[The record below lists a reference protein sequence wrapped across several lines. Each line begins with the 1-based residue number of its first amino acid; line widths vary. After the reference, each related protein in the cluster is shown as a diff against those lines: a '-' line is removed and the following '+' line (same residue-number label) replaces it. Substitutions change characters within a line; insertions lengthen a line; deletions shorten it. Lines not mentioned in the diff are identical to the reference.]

1 MPQHW
6 PMIGRDRDV
15 AEVIGLLDDRD
26 VRGIALTGKA
36 GVGKTRI
43 AREVTIRA
51 QAAGWSVRTIA
62 ATATSQTIPLGA
74 CAQWTDDVGGGSAA
88 LVRRVSE
95 AVIDGAAPYRALV
108 YIDDAHLLDD
118 LSALVVHR
126 LVESGAAKVLLTI
139 RTGES
144 VPAALTTLWKDQQVV
159 WRDVDA
165 LGCDQVSAVL
175 EAAYGAL
182 PSRRCGERFWGLT
195 QGNMLFV
202 RQLADQEATA
212 GRLTAVEGELR
223 WEGDVTVH
231 GSLAELVETQVGA
244 LREAVR
250 NVIDVVTVAEPIDV
264 RCLGLLAEQQAIE
277 EAEQRALIHVSNGQV
292 FVGHPLFAEIRRA
305 RSGSTRLRRLRGEV
319 AEAMGDG
326 GSATALVKRGLLWLE
341 SDLPPKAELLLSAA
355 TAANALLDFDIA
367 ERLFAAAA
375 DAGVGARAHV
385 SRALSLF
392 MMSEGESA
400 GAALARA
407 PLAGD
412 TGTGY
417 VNDVVMRASN
427 ALWTMRAPEEATR
440 IVDEAL
446 LTESGE
452 RRQQLLVFQAIQL
465 ALAGRTAE
473 VVETLARIDRRD
485 LDPHGTVMAC
495 LATCMAYGELGQ
507 PDRVAAAA
515 AESARALEFTD
526 QATHL
531 RGPITEVYTSGLA
544 VSGRIAEALEVA
556 HHFHQSRYG
565 QPAAMRD
572 VAAQILGMAHLAAG
586 NLVAALHHL
595 PVRFDSGDWV
605 GRGFL
610 SINSF
615 SRFHL
620 LRAQALAR
628 SGDPDAA
635 AEAIEA
641 AGALRHP
648 AYHYYDSLELLA
660 KAWRAATEARC
671 TDARALA
678 LAAAEFAREHRQFA
692 REVWCLQTA
701 VQFNETGA
709 VGRLTELAAQL
720 GTVRAMVAA
729 GYAAALSADDAA
741 GLDRASTELETMGDR
756 LAAADAA
763 AQSATSYR
771 RAGRTDSAMAATAR
785 ARRLATVCGGATS
798 PAIDGVGVA
807 APLTEREREIVALIA
822 RGMSNRQIAVMMHLS
837 VRTVE
842 SHVYRASS
850 KAGVVGRAGLS
861 NLMGS

>member
-1 MPQHW
+1 
-6 PMIGRDRDV
+6 MIGRDPDIT
-15 AEVIGLLDDRD
+15 EVLGLLDDRD
-26 VRGIALTGKA
+26 VRGIALTGRA

-43 AREVTIRA
+43 AREVVIRA
-51 QAAGWSVRTIA
+51 EAAGWSVRTIA
-62 ATATSQTIPLGA
+62 ATATGQSIPLGA
-74 CAQWTDDVGGGSAA
+74 CAQWTDDAGGGSAA

-95 AVIDGAAPYRALV
+95 AVTDGASPGGALV
-108 YIDDAHLLDD
+108 FIDDAHLLDD

-126 LVESGAAKVLLTI
+126 LVESGAAKVLLTM

-144 VPAALTTLWKDQQVV
+144 VPAALTTLWKDHQVV

-165 LGCDQVSAVL
+165 LERDQVSAVL

-182 PSRRCGERFWGLT
+182 PSRRCSERFWGLT
-195 QGNMLFV
+195 HGNMLFV
-202 RQLADQEATA
+202 RQLADQEASA
-212 GRLTAVEGELR
+212 GRLTAVDGELR
-223 WEGDVTVH
+223 WEGDVKVH

-244 LREAVR
+244 LGEAVR
-250 NVIDVVTVAEPIDV
+250 TVIDVVAVAEPIDV
-264 RCLGLLAEQQAIE
+264 RCLAMLAEQEAIE
-277 EAEQRALIHVSNGQV
+277 EAEQRALIYVSNGQV
-292 FVGHPLFAEIRRA
+292 FIGHPLFAEIRRA
-305 RSGSTRLRRLRGEV
+305 RCGSTRLQRLRGEV
-319 AEAMGDG
+319 AEAMDDG
-326 GSATALVKRGLLWLE
+326 GSATVLVKRGLLWLE
-341 SDLPPKAELLLSAA
+341 SDLSPNAELLLSAA

-400 GAALARA
+400 DAVLTRA

-412 TGTGY
+412 SGTGY

-427 ALWTMRAPEEATR
+427 ALWTLRAPAEATR

-473 VVETLARIDRRD
+473 VVETLGCIDRRN

-495 LATCMAYGELGQ
+495 LATGMAYGELGQ

-515 AESARALEFTD
+515 AEAARALEFTD

-544 VSGRIAEALEVA
+544 ASGRIAEALDVA
-556 HHFHQSRYG
+556 EHFHHSRYG

-586 NLVAALHHL
+586 DLGAALHHL
-595 PVRFDSGDWV
+595 PVRFDPGDWV

-610 SINSF
+610 SVNSF
-615 SRFHL
+615 ARFHL

-628 SGDPDAA
+628 LGDPDAA
-635 AEAIEA
+635 AHAIEA
-641 AGALRHP
+641 AAALRHP
-648 AYHYYDSLELLA
+648 AYHYYDSFELLA
-660 KAWRAATEARC
+660 QAWQAAAESRC
-671 TDARALA
+671 SDARAFA
-678 LAAAEFAREHRQFA
+678 LAAAEFAGEHGQLA

-701 VQFNETGA
+701 VQFDDTDA
-709 VGRLTELAAQL
+709 VGRLTELADQL
-720 GTVRAMVAA
+720 GTVRATVSAR
-729 GYAAALSADDAA
+729 YAAALSSDDAA
-741 GLDRASTELETMGDR
+741 GLDKASKQLESMGDR

-763 AQSATSYR
+763 AQCATSHR
-771 RAGRTDSAMAATAR
+771 RAGRIDGATTATAR
-785 ARRLATVCGGATS
+785 ARRLATICGGAMS
-798 PAIDGVGVA
+798 PAIIGADVA
-807 APLTEREREIVALIA
+807 APLTNREREIVVLIA
-822 RGMSNRQIAVMMHLS
+822 RGLSNRQIAQMMHLS
-837 VRTVE
+837 VRTIE

-850 KAGVVGRAGLS
+850 KAGVTGRAGLRDLV
-861 NLMGS
+861 NLEVKH

>member
-1 MPQHW
+1 
-6 PMIGRDRDV
+6 MIGRDRVVADV
-15 AEVIGLLDDRD
+15 LGQLNDPD
-26 VRGIALTGKA
+26 VHGIALTGAA

-43 AREVTIRA
+43 AREVVVHA
-51 QAAGWSVRTIA
+51 EAVGWNVRTIA
-62 ATATSQTIPLGA
+62 ATATSQAIPLGA
-74 CAQWTDDVGGGSAA
+74 CARWTDDGGGGPAA

-95 AVIDGAAPYRALV
+95 AVIGGASGGVLV
-108 YIDDAHLLDD
+108 FVDDVHLLDD

-126 LVESGAAKVLLTI
+126 LVESGAAKVVLTT

-144 VPAALTTLWKDQQVV
+144 VPDAVATLWKDQRVL
-159 WRDVDA
+159 WRNVDA
-165 LGCDQVSAVL
+165 LDCEQVAAVL
-175 EAAYGAL
+175 AAAYGA
-182 PSRRCGERFWGLT
+182 PPTRRCGERFWGLT
-195 QGNMLFV
+195 RGNMLFV
-202 RQLADQEATA
+202 RQLADQEITE
-212 GRLTAVEGELR
+212 GRLVALDGELR
-223 WEGDVTVH
+223 WEGEVTVD

-250 NVIDVVTVAEPIDV
+250 KVVDVVTVAEPIEL
-264 RCLGLLAEQQAIE
+264 RCLAVLAEQEAIE
-277 EAEQRALIHVSNGQV
+277 EAEQRALIHLSEGQV
-292 FVGHPLFAEIRRA
+292 FVGHPLFAEMRRA
-305 RSGSTRLRRLRGEV
+305 RGGSTRLRRLRGEV
-319 AEAMGDG
+319 AEAMDDD
-326 GSATALVKRGLLWLE
+326 GSAAVVVKRGLLWLE
-341 SDLPPKAELLLSAA
+341 SDLPANAELLVSAA

-400 GAALARA
+400 DEVLARA
-407 PLAGD
+407 PLVGD

-427 ALWTMRAPEEATR
+427 ALWTMRAPAEATR

-446 LTESGE
+446 LTETGE

-473 VVETLARIDRRD
+473 VVETLGRIDRRD
-485 LDPHGTVMAC
+485 LDGHGTVMAC
-495 LATCMAYGELGQ
+495 LATCMAHGELGH

-515 AESARALEFTD
+515 AEAARALEFTD

-544 VSGRIAEALEVA
+544 ASGRIAEALDVA
-556 HHFHQSRYG
+556 EHFHRSGYG

-586 NLVAALHHL
+586 DLTAALHHL
-595 PVRFDSGDWV
+595 PVRFDPGDWV

-610 SINSF
+610 SVNSF

-628 SGDPDAA
+628 TGDPNAA
-635 AEAIEA
+635 AHAIEA
-641 AGALRHP
+641 AATLRHP
-648 AYHYYDSLELLA
+648 AYRYYDSVELLA
-660 KAWRAATEARC
+660 QAW
-671 TDARALA
+671 
-678 LAAAEFAREHRQFA
+678 LAAAEGRCGDARDLVHSAAEFACAHDQFA
-692 REVWCLQTA
+692 REVWCWQTA
-701 VQFNETGA
+701 VQFGDVEA
-709 VGRLTELAAQL
+709 AGRLGELAAEL
-720 GTVRAMVAA
+720 KTPRATVAA
-729 GYAAALSADDAA
+729 AYAAALSSDEAA
-741 GLDRASTELETMGDR
+741 GLDRASQQLESMGDR

-763 AQSATSYR
+763 AQSVASHR
-771 RAGRTDSAMAATAR
+771 RAGHTDAASAATAR
-785 ARRLATVCGGATS
+785 ARRLAAACGGAIS
-798 PAIDGVGVA
+798 PAITGLDVA
-807 APLTEREREIVALIA
+807 APLTEREREIVALVA
-822 RGMSNRQIAVMMHLS
+822 RGLTNRQIAQMMHLS

-850 KAGVVGRAGLS
+850 KTGLIGRAGLRDRI
-861 NLMGS
+861 G